1 MLKTLKGYGLE
12 PKVATIIGASSD
24 LLATRKGAS
33 ACTSAVLEC
42 VTGAA
47 IPLVMGL
54 SNDEGLSVQDRLL
67 FTLVLTGACVH
78 LDDASHTDLGMHIS
92 VTPETVT
99 EAFRTYQLL
108 TGRDIKPYLPASMVE
123 FANRAAR
130 SIN

>member
-1 MLKTLKGYGLE
+1 MLDTLKGYGTE
-12 PKVATIIGASSD
+12 PQVYAIMQASSD
-24 LLATRKGAS
+24 LLATRKGAT
-33 ACTSAVLEC
+33 ACTSAILEC

-78 LDDASHTDLGMHIS
+78 LDDASHTDLGMHVAI
-92 VTPETVT
+92 TPETVT
-99 EAFRTYQLL
+99 EAFRVYQLL
-108 TGRDIKPYLPASMVE
+108 TGRDIKPFMPPSMVE

>member
-1 MLKTLKGYGLE
+1 MLDTLKGHGTE
-12 PKVATIIGASSD
+12 PQVLAIINASSD

-33 ACTSAVLEC
+33 ACTSAILEC

-47 IPLVMGL
+47 IPLVIGL
-54 SNDEGLSVQDRLL
+54 SNDEGLSIQDKLL

-78 LDDASHTDLGMHIS
+78 LDNASEDEFGMRVS
-92 VTPETVT
+92 VTPANVT
-99 EAFRTYQLL
+99 EAFRVYQLI